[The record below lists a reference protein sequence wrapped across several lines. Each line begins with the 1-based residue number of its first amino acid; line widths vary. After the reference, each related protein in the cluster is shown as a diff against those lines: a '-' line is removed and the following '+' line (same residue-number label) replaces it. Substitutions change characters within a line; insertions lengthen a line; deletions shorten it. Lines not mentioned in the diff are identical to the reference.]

1 MVKSAA
7 SSASMRLLIRLV
19 EPYWMASLWPVAR
32 SNSPVSSAMIE
43 VMFPVL
49 STLIS
54 AAAALPRKAS
64 TATSPITHAKA
75 FLIVLSSAE
84 LVVDCT
90 REAGTYT
97 RWRRRQR
104 AMARIGRESTDA
116 AFYSC
121 AAKLARL
128 GPPLFGALAA
138 RDHALVKI
146 GVASVLRWPSGATTG
161 ARRWLQAHRQA
172 APCRGGTDGA
182 APQCGLSSRRS
193 AAPPPSSE
201 HRAFRKVLHARA
213 QHRGSTPAGSSPH
226 ARERD
231 ISHQRR
237 R

>member
-1 MVKSAA
+1 
-7 SSASMRLLIRLV
+7 
-19 EPYWMASLWPVAR
+19 
-32 SNSPVSSAMIE
+32 MIE

-54 AAAALPRKAS
+54 AAAAPPRKAS

-104 AMARIGRESTDA
+104 AMARIVLESTDA
-116 AFYSC
+116 AFYSRVAKR
-121 AAKLARL
+121 AAFDR
-128 GPPLFGALAA
+128 PLFGALAA
-138 RDHALVKI
+138 RDHALIKI

-161 ARRWLQAHRQA
+161 ALRWLQAQQA
-172 APCRGGTDGA
+172 APRRGGTDGA

-193 AAPPPSSE
+193 
-201 HRAFRKVLHARA
+201 
-213 QHRGSTPAGSSPH
+213 
-226 ARERD
+226 
-231 ISHQRR
+231 
-237 R
+237 